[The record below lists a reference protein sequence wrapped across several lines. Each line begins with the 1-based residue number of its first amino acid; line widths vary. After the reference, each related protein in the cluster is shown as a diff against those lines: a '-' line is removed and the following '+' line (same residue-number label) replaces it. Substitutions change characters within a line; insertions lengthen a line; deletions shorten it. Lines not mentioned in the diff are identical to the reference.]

1 MKSAAIVLTALFL
14 VGCGATQDTSGFV
27 APVSQGFLTIVGP
40 KQFGQPAAP
49 NRRMIEQA
57 NEVCPGAIY
66 RQARP
71 STTDFGLY
79 DYLFKC

>member
-1 MKSAAIVLTALFL
+1 MKPMPFLIAAVFL
-14 VGCGATQDTSGFV
+14 AGCGTSQSTPGTV
-27 APVSQGFLTIVGP
+27 SPVSQGFVTIVGP
-40 KQFGQPAAP
+40 KIVGQSAAP
-49 NRRMIEQA
+49 TKRMVEQA
-57 NEVCPGAIY
+57 NEVCPGALY